1 MIHGHWPRRRA
12 ARLVAGCLLTAPERR
27 TLMNMSDLAHQDFAH
42 QPYELIHLGDQT
54 AAIVPLDE
62 LRRLRALERR
72 ASPEELDE
80 ANIEAAFARYLDW
93 EAAGRP
99 GAIPH
104 EQVRAELLGE
114 DAC

>member
-1 MIHGHWPRRRA
+1 VIHGHWPGD
-12 ARLVAGCLLTAPERR
+12 ARCGWSPGALLTAPERR
-27 TLMNMSDLAHQDFAH
+27 TLMNMSDLAHQDLAH

-80 ANIEAAFARYLDW
+80 AKIEAAFARYLDW